1 MGILDSIFAG
11 DSGLVSSL
19 HNTLGGT
26 ATIKIAVFQR
36 NAERG
41 TVETQYQ
48 SYEVPFVPASG
59 VDSTTDLNA
68 PGASRNDYRE
78 PLGNLSGT
86 IPTSA
91 LDVAIRPEKDL
102 IELNGVEYL
111 ITNVDVLRVG
121 NADAMYSITATRTK

>member
-68 PGASRNDYRE
+68 PSASRNDYRE

-121 NADAMYSITATRTK
+121 NADAMYSITAIRTK